1 VVDRSVEQLTLH
13 ELLTNSERLTRE
25 LIEHLEQGFI
35 PKVHHLRRLTRMSKT
50 DVDLDKLEDVTV
62 RTHAARV
69 LESENFTN
77 QLYERLA
84 GYVTAIDDSATRIV
98 NEG

>member
-1 VVDRSVEQLTLH
+1 
-13 ELLTNSERLTRE
+13 
-25 LIEHLEQGFI
+25 
-35 PKVHHLRRLTRMSKT
+35 MSKAEM
-50 DVDLDKLEDVTV
+50 DLDKLEDVTV

-77 QLYERLA
+77 QLCEKVVE
-84 GYVTAIDDSATRIV
+84 YVTAIDRSVDRIV